1 MPLVMDGDRM
11 AKTLTRIAHEIVERN
26 RGVEELAL
34 VGIRSRGVP
43 LARRLAR
50 SIKEISGHDVPTGA
64 LDITLYRD
72 DLMRHAVGAQ
82 PVVKSTD
89 IPFSIDD
96 RRILLVDDVLYT
108 GRTIRAAAPHPA
120 GGARRPRPPR
130 AADQGRLRRQE
141 HSDLTVAERTGPAHG
156 SRRTRRSGG
165 RGMKK
170 DLLGIADLS
179 SDEIYRV
186 LDTAEAM
193 REIGERPI
201 KKVPTLRGKTIVNL
215 FYEPSTRT
223 RTSFEIAEKRLS
235 ADTLNIAVAASS
247 VLKGETL
254 ADTAMN
260 IEAMA
265 PDMIVLRHASSG
277 ACHLLARIC
286 RSKIINAGDGMHE
299 HPTQA
304 LLDAFTIRQHK
315 HRIDGLKVAIV
326 GDLLHSRVLRSNALL
341 LTKLGADVWVSGPPT
356 LVPPGIERLGV
367 HVTTSVDQA
376 VADADVIM
384 MLRIQQERMQGAFFP
399 SLREYYNVFGLTT
412 ERVGRARGDV
422 IIMHPGP
429 MNRGVEIASEVADGP
444 YSVILEQVA
453 NGVAVRMAVLYL
465 LAGEVEAD

>member
-1 MPLVMDGDRM
+1 
-11 AKTLTRIAHEIVERN
+11 
-26 RGVEELAL
+26 
-34 VGIRSRGVP
+34 
-43 LARRLAR
+43 
-50 SIKEISGHDVPTGA
+50 
-64 LDITLYRD
+64 
-72 DLMRHAVGAQ
+72 
-82 PVVKSTD
+82 
-89 IPFSIDD
+89 
-96 RRILLVDDVLYT
+96 
-108 GRTIRAAAPHPA
+108 
-120 GGARRPRPPR
+120 
-130 AADQGRLRRQE
+130 
-141 HSDLTVAERTGPAHG
+141 
-156 SRRTRRSGG
+156 
-165 RGMKK
+165 MKK

-179 SDEIYRV
+179 PEEIYQI

-235 ADTLNIAVAASS
+235 ADTLNIAVATSS

-277 ACHLLARIC
+277 ACHLLSRIC
-286 RSKIINAGDGMHE
+286 RSRIINAGDGTHE

-304 LLDAFTIRQHK
+304 LLDAFTIRQHNQYVDK
-315 HRIDGLKVAIV
+315 LKIAIV
-326 GDLLHSRVLRSNALL
+326 GDLLHSRVLRSNVLL
-341 LTKLGADVWVSGPPT
+341 LTKLGADVWLSGPPT
-356 LVPPGIERLGV
+356 LMPPGIERLGV
-367 HVTTSVDQA
+367 HVTTSVNDA

-399 SLREYYNVFGLTT
+399 SLREYFTVFGLTA
-412 ERVGRARGDV
+412 ERVRRAKPGV

-429 MNRGVEIASEVADGP
+429 MNRGVEIASDVADGP

-465 LAGEVEAD
+465 LAGGVEEGD

>member
-1 MPLVMDGDRM
+1 
-11 AKTLTRIAHEIVERN
+11 
-26 RGVEELAL
+26 
-34 VGIRSRGVP
+34 
-43 LARRLAR
+43 
-50 SIKEISGHDVPTGA
+50 
-64 LDITLYRD
+64 
-72 DLMRHAVGAQ
+72 
-82 PVVKSTD
+82 
-89 IPFSIDD
+89 
-96 RRILLVDDVLYT
+96 
-108 GRTIRAAAPHPA
+108 
-120 GGARRPRPPR
+120 
-130 AADQGRLRRQE
+130 
-141 HSDLTVAERTGPAHG
+141 
-156 SRRTRRSGG
+156 
-165 RGMKK
+165 MKK
-170 DLLGIADLS
+170 DLLGISDLS
-179 SDEIYRV
+179 SQEIYRI
-186 LDTAEAM
+186 LETADAM

-235 ADTLNIAVAASS
+235 ADTLNIAVATSS

-286 RSKIINAGDGMHE
+286 RSRLINAGDGMHE

-315 HRIDGLKVAIV
+315 QQIEGLKVAIV
-326 GDLLHSRVLRSNALL
+326 GDLLHSRVLRSNVLL
-341 LTKLGADVWVSGPPT
+341 LASLGADVWVSGPPT
-356 LVPPGIERLGV
+356 LIPPGIERLGV
-367 HVTTSVDQA
+367 TVSTSVDEA

-384 MLRIQQERMQGAFFP
+384 MLRIQQERLQGAFFP
-399 SLREYYNVFGLTT
+399 SLREYFNVFGLTQ
-412 ERVGRARGDV
+412 ERAKRARPDV

-465 LAGEVEAD
+465 LAGGQESD